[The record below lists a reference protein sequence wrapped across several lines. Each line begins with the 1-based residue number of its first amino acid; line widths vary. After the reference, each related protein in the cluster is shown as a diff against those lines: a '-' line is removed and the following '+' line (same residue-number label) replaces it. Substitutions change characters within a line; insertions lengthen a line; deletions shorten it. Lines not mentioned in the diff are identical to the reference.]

1 MSIAGSQSFDR
12 LICVALSFSCRAS
25 FLIDLDSLFRGVP
38 MARYRI
44 FVSILSL
51 ALAACMTLACGSS
64 NSAQRTIQSITLSPA
79 SANAQDYPSGA
90 VQFVATGHYATQ
102 PYTVTPLQT
111 QWGPPAGFPGSGVV
125 VDSNG
130 VAKCVA
136 SGTYSVGAWANL
148 PAHDEVPCA
157 IGQFGQPVCYTVV
170 GTAKLTCP

>member
-1 MSIAGSQSFDR
+1 
-12 LICVALSFSCRAS
+12 
-25 FLIDLDSLFRGVP
+25 

-64 NSAQRTIQSITLSPA
+64 SNSAQRTIQSITLSPA
-79 SANAQDYPSGA
+79 SANAQDYPGGA

>member
-1 MSIAGSQSFDR
+1 MLRYQV
-12 LICVALSFSCRAS
+12 LI
-25 FLIDLDSLFRGVP
+25 
-38 MARYRI
+38 
-44 FVSILSL
+44 SILFL

-64 NSAQRTIQSITLSPA
+64 STQRTIQSITLSPA
-79 SANAQDYPSGA
+79 SANAQDYAGGE
-90 VQFVATGHYATQ
+90 VQFVATGHYASQ
-102 PYTVTPLQT
+102 PYTVTPLPQA
-111 QWGPPAGFPGSGVV
+111 QWGPPAGVPGSGVV